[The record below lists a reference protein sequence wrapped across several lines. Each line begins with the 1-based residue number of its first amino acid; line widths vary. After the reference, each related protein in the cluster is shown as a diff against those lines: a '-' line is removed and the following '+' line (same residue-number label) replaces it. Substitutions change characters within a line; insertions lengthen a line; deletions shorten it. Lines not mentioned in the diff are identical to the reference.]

1 MSESKWTPGPW
12 VVQTC
17 AVSSVLYLAAGAW
30 PFGSTICELE
40 DEPREGTRE
49 ANARLIAA
57 APELYAGLVE
67 LLDETEAGLIASA
80 SSRSGRD
87 DDDFREEF
95 PDDYERCKRLRA
107 VLAKARGEP

>member
-1 MSESKWTPGPW
+1 
-12 VVQTC
+12 
-17 AVSSVLYLAAGAW
+17 
-30 PFGSTICELE
+30 
-40 DEPREGTRE
+40 
-49 ANARLIAA
+49 
-57 APELYAGLVE
+57 
-67 LLDETEAGLIASA
+67 LIASA